1 MLTTK
6 KKIMKNFAKRK
17 TQKNKKS
24 MHVNNKFECT
34 RILQKQELTKTRIR
48 NLKWKKGKKQFN
60 EFFNVPL

>member
-6 KKIMKNFAKRK
+6 KKIMKNFGEKK

-34 RILQKQELTKTRIR
+34 RILQNK
-48 NLKWKKGKKQFN
+48 N
-60 EFFNVPL
+60 

>member
-1 MLTTK
+1 
-6 KKIMKNFAKRK
+6 MKNFAKRK

-48 NLKWKKGKKQFN
+48 NLK
-60 EFFNVPL
+60 